1 MTGGGALSSDVTL
14 SIAVG
19 GVGDSQLNN
28 TGVTPGSYGSATSIP
43 VFGVDIHGR
52 VTSAGS
58 VPVVV
63 TGYVPTSRQI
73 TAGSGLTGG
82 GLLNADVTLSA
93 NLSSSVPLSGSNSGL
108 SGLSFGIT
116 RADHQHPSV
125 DLSDTTEVQGTLSLA
140 RGGTGV
146 SLVGQTGG
154 IVWSG
159 SSGLYIGPVGTAGLV
174 LTSGG
179 ANVYTWSS
187 VEIDIPRPANTV
199 RSGPTSGGTALPT
212 FRSLV
217 NADLPDSGVSANTY
231 GSGTLIPVVTVNS
244 KGVVTNVTTSAVTA
258 SAVANAVTFTN
269 TGGAAP
275 GATFDGS
282 AAKTIDYST
291 LGAAPAG
298 AYLTAVAVTAPVA
311 GDGKA
316 GTPINMA
323 AATASV
329 DGYLTQGDWT
339 IFNNKQPAGAYLTGV
354 TADAPLSGAGTSAS
368 HLVHS
373 TADGDLHVLATSTT
387 NNGKVL
393 TAGATAGALSWTVPT
408 TGTVTSI
415 ATSGAITGGPI
426 TGTGTI
432 SHSTADGDLHVLATS
447 TTNNGKVLTAGASA
461 GVFTWETP
469 TVGTVT
475 SVAALTLGT
484 TGTDLSSTVANG
496 TTTPVITLNVPT
508 ASATN
513 RGALSAANWSTF
525 NAKQDLL
532 VSATNIKTINTNTL
546 LGSGNLTLAI
556 INWLGAYNNSTLYLP
571 NDAVSY
577 AGSSYICTVATGGG
591 VLPTDITKWNPLA
604 VMGNPGVSGISGG
617 FNLPITVADGT
628 SILVTHNFN
637 AYPVVQVYDES
648 GAVIIPVSV
657 TFTSA
662 NAVTVVLSS
671 AIPSTTP
678 GHIICSIGG
687 VSTAVKSVAA
697 DYTLLSTDNLL
708 LVTAAATIT
717 LPDPAGLQGK
727 SYYIKDMATNGLEV
741 IVDGNG
747 NTIDDD
753 PTKTMI
759 AKYTT
764 MVVFTDGSDW
774 FIV

>member
-1 MTGGGALSSDVTL
+1 MADVPSNLIPTRVTQLPPAPLPASADGLLWLSWQGNNYQVRVGDILTVLGPVPTTRQVLAGTGMTGGGALSSDVTL

-93 NLSSSVPLSGSNSGL
+93 NLSSSVPLSGANSGL
-108 SGLSFGIT
+108 SGLSFGIS

-187 VEIDIPRPANTV
+187 VDVDIPRPANTV
-199 RSGPTSGGTALPT
+199 RSGPTSGGPAIPT

-217 NADLPDSGVSANTY
+217 NADLPGSGVSANTY

-258 SAVANAVTFTN
+258 AAVANAVTFTN

-298 AYLTAVAVTAPVA
+298 AYLT
-311 GDGKA
+311 
-316 GTPINMA
+316 
-323 AATASV
+323 
-329 DGYLTQGDWT
+329 
-339 IFNNKQPAGAYLTGV
+339 GV
-354 TADAPLSGAGTSAS
+354 IADAPLSGAGTSAS

-393 TAGATAGALSWTVPT
+393 TAGA
-408 TGTVTSI
+408 
-415 ATSGAITGGPI
+415 
-426 TGTGTI
+426 
-432 SHSTADGDLHVLATS
+432 
-447 TTNNGKVLTAGASA
+447 SA
-461 GVFTWETP
+461 GVLTWETP

-508 ASATN
+508 ASAAN

-525 NAKQDLL
+525 NGKQDAL
-532 VSATNIKTINTNTL
+532 VSGSNIRTINTNTL
-546 LGSGNLTLAI
+546 LGATDLTISI
-556 INWLGAYNNSTLYLP
+556 INWLGAYSGVTLYLP

-577 AGSSYICTVATGGG
+577 AGSSYICISATGGG

-671 AIPSTTP
+671 AIPGTTP

-687 VSTAVKSVAA
+687 VSTAVISVAA
-697 DYTLLSTDNLL
+697 DYTLLPTDNLI
-708 LVTAAATIT
+708 LVTAACTIT
-717 LPDPAGLQGK
+717 LPTTTGLQGK
-727 SYYIKDMATNGLEV
+727 TYNIKDMAASGIPI
-741 IVDGNG
+741 IVTGG
-747 NTIDDD
+747 GVKTIDDD
-753 PTKTMI
+753 LTKTLI

-764 MVVFTDGSDW
+764 LTVFTDGTNW
-774 FIV
+774 FII